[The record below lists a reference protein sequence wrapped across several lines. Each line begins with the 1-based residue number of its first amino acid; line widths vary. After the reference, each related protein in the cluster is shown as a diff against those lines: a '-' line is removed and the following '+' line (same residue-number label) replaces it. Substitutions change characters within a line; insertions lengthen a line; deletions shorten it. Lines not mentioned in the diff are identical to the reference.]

1 MLESFRHVWDRA
13 SCVFS
18 TFDIDQLMKIY
29 QHYWKASLDVLWL
42 LAFQSCKIC
51 LWISIPH
58 GELPTHPSPN
68 PTDIKT
74 NFGLGKMSVRG
85 GVVSRMFRSFSSLC
99 PNPPPPPTPHPQ
111 YKRKKPFPTFPRY
124 TKIYL
129 PTFRTMSSFDWSM
142 SKVEGWIV
150 TRLYTCYIVPS
161 RLNRH
166 LGTQVTQP
174 HCVCHLRVS

>member
-85 GVVSRMFRSFSSLC
+85 GVVSRMFRRFSSLC
-99 PNPPPPPTPHPQ
+99 PPPPPPPTPNTNVRNLSRLFQ
-111 YKRKKPFPTFPRY
+111 DILRYIFPRFGQWVPL
-124 TKIYL
+124 TGQCQK
-129 PTFRTMSSFDWSM
+129 
-142 SKVEGWIV
+142 SKGELLHDCIRA
-150 TRLYTCYIVPS
+150 TSYR
-161 RLNRH
+161 
-166 LGTQVTQP
+166 
-174 HCVCHLRVS
+174 RV